1 MSLTPSTV
9 SPKQHPRYFRTIAN
23 GESQEENKMLAPFK
37 SLWVDE
43 SGQDLVE
50 YALLVAL
57 IAIIVIAALR
67 ILGPVI
73 ASVFN
78 NISTELNSV

>member
-1 MSLTPSTV
+1 
-9 SPKQHPRYFRTIAN
+9 
-23 GESQEENKMLAPFK
+23 MLAPFK
-37 SLWVDE
+37 ALWADE

-67 ILGPVI
+67 LLGPII
-73 ASVFN
+73 ATVFN
-78 NISTELNSV
+78 NIATNLQNAGAS

>member
-1 MSLTPSTV
+1 MVAL
-9 SPKQHPRYFRTIAN
+9 
-23 GESQEENKMLAPFK
+23 FK
-37 SLWVDE
+37 NLWVDE

-67 ILGPVI
+67 ILGPII
-73 ASVFN
+73 ATVFN
-78 NISTELNSV
+78 NIADNLEAV

>member
-1 MSLTPSTV
+1 
-9 SPKQHPRYFRTIAN
+9 
-23 GESQEENKMLAPFK
+23 MLAPFK
-37 SLWVDE
+37 ALWADE

-67 ILGPVI
+67 ILGPII
-73 ASVFN
+73 ATVFN
-78 NISTELNSV
+78 NIGTELKTV

>member
-1 MSLTPSTV
+1 
-9 SPKQHPRYFRTIAN
+9 
-23 GESQEENKMLAPFK
+23 MLAPFK
-37 SLWVDE
+37 ALWADE

-67 ILGPVI
+67 LLGPII
-73 ASVFN
+73 ATVFN
-78 NISTELNSV
+78 NIANNLATV

>member
-1 MSLTPSTV
+1 
-9 SPKQHPRYFRTIAN
+9 
-23 GESQEENKMLAPFK
+23 MLAPFK
-37 SLWVDE
+37 ALWTDE

-67 ILGPVI
+67 VLGPVI
-73 ASVFN
+73 ATVFN
-78 NISTELNSV
+78 NIAGNLKNVN

>member
-1 MSLTPSTV
+1 
-9 SPKQHPRYFRTIAN
+9 
-23 GESQEENKMLAPFK
+23 MLAPFK
-37 SLWVDE
+37 ALWADE

-67 ILGPVI
+67 ILGPII
-73 ASVFN
+73 ATVFN
-78 NISTELNSV
+78 NIATELEGV

>member
-1 MSLTPSTV
+1 
-9 SPKQHPRYFRTIAN
+9 
-23 GESQEENKMLAPFK
+23 MLALFK
-37 SLWVDE
+37 ALWADE

-67 ILGPVI
+67 LLGPVI
-73 ASVFN
+73 ANVFN
-78 NISTELNSV
+78 NISSNLNTVPGSGGS

>member
-1 MSLTPSTV
+1 
-9 SPKQHPRYFRTIAN
+9 
-23 GESQEENKMLAPFK
+23 MLAPFK
-37 SLWVDE
+37 TLWADE

-67 ILGPVI
+67 ILGPII
-73 ASVFN
+73 ATVFN
-78 NISTELNSV
+78 NISDNLNQV

>member
-1 MSLTPSTV
+1 MSDIRTP
-9 SPKQHPRYFRTIAN
+9 PRIGCSR
-23 GESQEENKMLAPFK
+23 EELMLAPFK
-37 SLWVDE
+37 ALWNDE

-67 ILGPVI
+67 LLGPTI
-73 ASVFN
+73 ANVFN
-78 NISTELNSV
+78 NIESELSTV

>member
-1 MSLTPSTV
+1 MVAL
-9 SPKQHPRYFRTIAN
+9 
-23 GESQEENKMLAPFK
+23 FK
-37 SLWVDE
+37 NLWVDE

-67 ILGPVI
+67 LLGPII
-73 ASVFN
+73 ATVFN
-78 NISTELNSV
+78 NIATELKTV

>member
-1 MSLTPSTV
+1 
-9 SPKQHPRYFRTIAN
+9 
-23 GESQEENKMLAPFK
+23 MLAPFNA
-37 SLWVDE
+37 LWADE

-67 ILGPVI
+67 LLGPII
-73 ASVFN
+73 ATVFN
-78 NISTELNSV
+78 NISGNLNTLPSS

>member
-1 MSLTPSTV
+1 MNGI
-9 SPKQHPRYFRTIAN
+9 IA
-23 GESQEENKMLAPFK
+23 GRIEMLAPFQA
-37 SLWVDE
+37 LWADE

-67 ILGPVI
+67 ILGPII
-73 ASVFN
+73 ATVFN
-78 NISTELNSV
+78 NIATELNKV